1 MTDAGPEIVA
11 VANPAAGRAARY
23 PCVAEAMERAV
34 GTELH
39 WTRGPGHAAEIAVD
53 AARRG
58 ASELVVA
65 GGDGTIHE
73 VVNGLS
79 TGGER
84 PPRLGLV
91 PLGTGNDLCRAL
103 DLPLDPHDALG
114 AIGSPDERTV
124 DLVAVE
130 VDGTRRLAV
139 NFGLGGFGGDIA
151 DHVTEERRRLWG
163 GLVYLRGALA
173 GLDTLTRYRTELVL
187 DGDRMA
193 PLDLMAL
200 VVANGRF
207 LGGGIPAAPR
217 ARPGD
222 GLLDVV
228 AVPACAAVRL
238 PRLLGRVLAGRHLSD
253 PRLLWGRARRVEVRS
268 SPPMPFNLDGQPLGA
283 GRASFEVVPGG
294 LRIAV
299 PASS

>member
-1 MTDAGPEIVA
+1 MTTSPPEIVV

-23 PCVAEAMERAV
+23 PCVAEAMERAA

-65 GGDGTIHE
+65 GGDGTVHE

-79 TGGER
+79 TTGDR
-84 PPRLGLV
+84 MPLLGLV
-91 PLGTGNDLCRAL
+91 PLGTGNDLCRSL
-103 DLPLDPHDALG
+103 DLPLDPHDAIAVLDTP
-114 AIGSPDERTV
+114 AERSA

-130 VDGTRRLAV
+130 VDGARRLAV
-139 NFGLGGFGGDIA
+139 NFALGGFAGDIA
-151 DHVTEERRRLWG
+151 AHVTEERRRLWG

-173 GLDTLTRYRTELVL
+173 GLGGLRSYRTELVL
-187 DGDRMA
+187 DGETLA

-200 VVANGRF
+200 VVANGRC

-217 ARPGD
+217 ARPDD

-228 AVPACAAVRL
+228 AVPACAPVRL
-238 PRLLGRVLAGRHLSD
+238 PGLLGRVLSGRHLSD
-253 PRLLWGRARRVEVRS
+253 PRLLWTRARRVEMRS
-268 SPPMPFNLDGQPLGA
+268 DPPMSFNLDGQPFGS
-283 GRASFEVVPGG
+283 GRASFEVLPGAFR
-294 LRIAV
+294 LAV
-299 PASS
+299 PRRT